1 MYWIWC
7 VWAELVNQSLHSPM
21 TVPLGQTFMLL
32 LSSLWKQC
40 WCLACVVRVTW
51 GRSAHIFSITL
62 YRREILRWPV
72 TECQNSVMWLV
83 GQLVLTWTF
92 AGKGIFPRLSRHPH
106 ALRFLFLSLI
116 SGLLN
121 LHQTISYHRCH
132 FQFFEATN
140 WDLPDTSVF
149 SLYNRL
155 VNSHKIRTTLYSILS
170 T

>member
-1 MYWIWC
+1 MNLGDCHVTDMYWIWC

-106 ALRFLFLSLI
+106 ALRVLFLSLSSQGFWTSI
-116 SGLLN
+116 KPSPTIDATFSSLRQ
-121 LHQTISYHRCH
+121 QTGI
-132 FQFFEATN
+132 FQIHLSSVYTI
-140 WDLPDTSVF
+140 DL
-149 SLYNRL
+149 
-155 VNSHKIRTTLYSILS
+155 
-170 T
+170 